1 MLKPL
6 QIISGKQ
13 ADKSLNKE
21 QRRFNKLVQK
31 ISALRVNIAQ
41 AKELDLELRQLGEKL
56 IKPLEAALY
65 QAHRTWI
72 FSLHLHPGKSKLPKK
87 LVGKFDQVM
96 VDEITQI
103 LSTNLS
109 DGDQELH
116 DLFTYYDSESRS
128 FADFRAI
135 NDAYEKEMTA
145 EMMFSMFGIDIE
157 PEDLDNPEAFREKI
171 HAQQTA
177 SKEAE
182 QASAEA
188 KATRKKST
196 VETAA
201 EEKRRAAQA
210 AVSKTAKQIY
220 LDLVRHFHPDKEQD
234 DEKRTEKTEI
244 MQEVIAAYQAEDH
257 LRLLELQMQLLESR
271 ENVFENFDNAQL
283 KYFNQT
289 LEKQVIELENEL
301 FFSSPQGNG
310 SPYAQFYA
318 PDRKVMVRNVD
329 HCVKERNKIIKD
341 TRHNIQII
349 TDENVLL
356 RFIRDYQFEDE
367 IPGW

>member
-1 MLKPL
+1 MSKPL
-6 QIISGKQ
+6 LIVSGKQ
-13 ADKSLNKE
+13 ADKTLNKE
-21 QRRFNKLVQK
+21 QKRFNKLVEK
-31 ISALRVNIAQ
+31 ISGLRMNIIQ
-41 AKELDLELRQLGEKL
+41 AKELDLELRQLGDKL
-56 IKPLEAALY
+56 IKPLEEALY

-72 FSLHLHPGKSKLPKK
+72 FTLHLNPGKSKLPKK

-103 LSTNLS
+103 LSTTLS
-109 DGDQELH
+109 DGDLELH
-116 DLFTYYDSESRS
+116 ELFTYYDGDSRS
-128 FADFRAI
+128 FADFKAES
-135 NDAYEKEMTA
+135 DAHEKAMTA
-145 EMMFSMFGIDIE
+145 EMMFAMFGIDIE
-157 PEDLDNPEAFREKI
+157 PEDLDNPEAFRKKI
-171 HAQQTA
+171 NAQQAA

-182 QASAEA
+182 QAAAEA

-234 DEKRTEKTEI
+234 DDKRTEKTEI
-244 MQEVIAAYQAEDH
+244 MQEVIAAYQADDH
-257 LRLLELQMQLLESR
+257 LRLLELQMKLLKSR

-289 LEKQVIELENEL
+289 LEKQVSELENEL

-310 SPYAQFYA
+310 SPYAMFYA
-318 PDRKVMVRNVD
+318 PDSKLMVRNVK
-329 HCVKERNKIIKD
+329 HYVKERNKIIKD
-341 TRHNIQII
+341 TNHNIQIV
-349 TDENVLL
+349 TDQNVLV
-356 RFIRDYQFEDE
+356 RFVRDYQFEDE
-367 IPGW
+367 MPSW